1 MKHKFPST
9 SYQMLVLLL
18 IYCFVF
24 CFIFVA
30 VDFVSHMRDKTIASR
45 QDDRLT
51 CTSNTV
57 AYFLDSHNYV
67 LEIKVVTKAESGRVV
82 Q

>member
-1 MKHKFPST
+1 
-9 SYQMLVLLL
+9 
-18 IYCFVF
+18 
-24 CFIFVA
+24 
-30 VDFVSHMRDKTIASR
+30 MRDKTIASR